1 MSVRLD
7 LNQREARLLLLALG
21 DLRTEYELSRSD
33 LADVQ
38 AIERILREN
47 AIHETDSLHVQ

>member
-38 AIERILREN
+38 AIERILRES
-47 AIHETDSLHVQ
+47 AISETDSLHVQ